1 MYKDMRLMNQ
11 EFFHDGEYQITIQPK
26 KVMLIVR
33 DGQQVFSL
41 SKSHFSLQASNE
53 NDLLVV
59 KKYTDNKYLS
69 SLISVLLKKK
79 TTWVSIAL
87 PYKSE
92 ILKYVT
98 SILSALNPL
107 RGVTVED
114 IMSKQVQIKP
124 YPPGVEIA
132 QFLPI
137 TQPYRKV
144 LPILRALDSVSEM
157 VNHSTGWLLKTNNA
171 GYYFSEDEKLY
182 ILWKEENYDMS
193 EFEKIK
199 KYLGENQTLFEW
211 AVKNIK
217 VFRIMNEDHI
227 PSLLKILS
235 VLKTYK
241 KPPTELYKM
250 DSYFLMNKVLVYGT
264 NISEIDISG
273 LFDLSQNKFIRV
285 YFVGK
290 NELMLEIQELNS
302 YKEASELIQEIKARL
317 DQIKIRNKPI
327 LLPKKHLNYLNH
339 YNNTEDYMSVVVK
352 KTVMKKTRYTALI
365 LKAYRLPYLISRLNA
380 IDKGLFRPP
389 PET

>member
-1 MYKDMRLMNQ
+1 MRLNNH
-11 EFFHDGEYQITIQPK
+11 EFLQDGEYQITIQPK
-26 KVMLIVR
+26 NVMLIVR

-53 NDLLVV
+53 NDLMIV
-59 KKYTDNKYLS
+59 KKYTGNKYLS

-79 TTWVSIAL
+79 TSWVSISL

-107 RGVTVED
+107 RGITVED
-114 IMSKQVQIKP
+114 VMSKQVQIKP
-124 YPPGVEIA
+124 YPPGVEIT

-144 LPILRALDSVSEM
+144 LPILRALDSVFEM
-157 VNHSTGWLLKTNNA
+157 VSHSKGWLLKTNNA

-227 PSLLKILS
+227 PSLVKILS

-273 LFDLSQNKFIRV
+273 LFDLSQNKFIRA
-285 YFVGK
+285 YFLGK

-302 YKEASELIQEIKARL
+302 YKEASELIQEIKTRL

-339 YNNTEDYMSVVVK
+339 YNNTEGYLSVLVK

-365 LKAYRLPYLISRLNA
+365 LKAYRLPYLISRLNT

>member
-1 MYKDMRLMNQ
+1 MRLNNH
-11 EFFHDGEYQITIQPK
+11 EFLQDGEYQITIQPK
-26 KVMLIVR
+26 NVMLIVR
-33 DGQQVFSL
+33 DSQQVFSL
-41 SKSHFSLQASNE
+41 SKSRFSLQASNE
-53 NDLLVV
+53 NDLMVV

-79 TTWVSIAL
+79 TSWVSISL

-107 RGVTVED
+107 RGITVED
-114 IMSKQVQIKP
+114 VTSKQVQIKP

-144 LPILRALDSVSEM
+144 LPILRALDSVFEM
-157 VNHSTGWLLKTNNA
+157 VNHSNGWLLKTNNA

-217 VFRIMNEDHI
+217 VFRIMDEDHI

-302 YKEASELIQEIKARL
+302 YKEASELIQEIKTRL

-339 YNNTEDYMSVVVK
+339 YNNTEDYMSVIVK

-365 LKAYRLPYLISRLNA
+365 LKAYRLPYLISRLNT